1 MRADARFYG
10 AFRPTPGGPDTH
22 EHVPTHTKFP
32 SMLPGQ
38 VCKCRRGLASELIPS
53 RSPPFSPQA
62 SGLRWSQ
69 ICRTAG
75 ASMAPRAAV
84 TPALGRPPTTRPP
97 RPPMGSERPFP
108 VGGVSLVQ
116 REAAMKTGVV
126 AVLAVVVTAACS
138 TGPSTVPTPQQAVV
152 VYASFDATWD
162 AVIELFSQQNVPIKT
177 IDRSSGLIATDDM
190 VVSGDQA
197 RDWADCGSN
206 AGAKVTAD
214 HAVYNVLVRGDSTQ
228 CTVRVTAAWS
238 AYFKEIW
245 SGQWINRSCV
255 SSHKW
260 ESAMQQDAKVL
271 AEQYERQRQEPP
283 DGSH

>member
-1 MRADARFYG
+1 
-10 AFRPTPGGPDTH
+10 
-22 EHVPTHTKFP
+22 
-32 SMLPGQ
+32 
-38 VCKCRRGLASELIPS
+38 
-53 RSPPFSPQA
+53 
-62 SGLRWSQ
+62 
-69 ICRTAG
+69 
-75 ASMAPRAAV
+75 
-84 TPALGRPPTTRPP
+84 
-97 RPPMGSERPFP
+97 
-108 VGGVSLVQ
+108 
-116 REAAMKTGVV
+116 MKTGVV